1 MFFHTSNHIYFV
13 TDFHLSYFLY
23 IDWKTASLERMAD
36 KEDVIR
42 KMKND
47 LISMEKRIKISNDEY
62 QHRLKKKDLE
72 LESAKRT
79 IQILGTTL
87 AFTEF
92 NLKMKEEILRMK
104 KEDGKGHDGTQP
116 SKNEVP
122 SSKRKC
128 DEAEK
133 RDTGIEVITID

>member
-1 MFFHTSNHIYFV
+1 MT
-13 TDFHLSYFLY
+13 
-23 IDWKTASLERMAD
+23 D
-36 KEDVIR
+36 KEEIIR
-42 KMKND
+42 KMKKD

-92 NLKMKEEILRMK
+92 NLKMKEEILKMK
-104 KEDGKGHDGTQP
+104 EENGKGCENTQS

-128 DEAEK
+128 HEAEK
-133 RDTGIEVITID
+133 RNSEIDVITID

>member
-1 MFFHTSNHIYFV
+1 
-13 TDFHLSYFLY
+13 
-23 IDWKTASLERMAD
+23 
-36 KEDVIR
+36 
-42 KMKND
+42 MKND
-47 LISMEKRIKISNDEY
+47 LINMEKRIKVSNDEY

-92 NLKMKEEILRMK
+92 NLKMKEEIIKMK
-104 KEDGKGHDGTQP
+104 EEAGKECGNTQS

-128 DEAEK
+128 NQAEK
-133 RDTGIEVITID
+133 QNSDIEVITID

>member
-1 MFFHTSNHIYFV
+1 
-13 TDFHLSYFLY
+13 
-23 IDWKTASLERMAD
+23 
-36 KEDVIR
+36 
-42 KMKND
+42 MKKD
-47 LISMEKRIKISNDEY
+47 LISMEKRIKVSNDEY

-92 NLKMKEEILRMK
+92 NLKMKEEILKMK
-104 KEDGKGHDGTQP
+104 EGAGKGYENTQS
-116 SKNEVP
+116 SKHEVP

-128 DEAEK
+128 NEEEK
-133 RDTGIEVITID
+133 QNLDIEVITID

>member
-1 MFFHTSNHIYFV
+1 MTS
-13 TDFHLSYFLY
+13 
-23 IDWKTASLERMAD
+23 
-36 KEDVIR
+36 KEDIVR
-42 KMKND
+42 KMKKD

-92 NLKMKEEILRMK
+92 NLKMKEEILKMK
-104 KEDGKGHDGTQP
+104 EENGKGSENTQS

-122 SSKRKC
+122 PSKRKC
-128 DEAEK
+128 HETEK
-133 RDTGIEVITID
+133 RNSEIEVITID

>member
-1 MFFHTSNHIYFV
+1 
-13 TDFHLSYFLY
+13 
-23 IDWKTASLERMAD
+23 MAD

-87 AFTEF
+87 EFAEF
-92 NLKMKEEILRMK
+92 NLKMMEEILKMK
-104 KEDGKGHDGTQP
+104 EENGEGCENTQS
-116 SKNEVP
+116 SKNDVP
-122 SSKRKC
+122 SSKENVMNQKSRTLKL
-128 DEAEK
+128 K
-133 RDTGIEVITID
+133 

>member
-1 MFFHTSNHIYFV
+1 MV
-13 TDFHLSYFLY
+13 DQ
-23 IDWKTASLERMAD
+23 
-36 KEDVIR
+36 EDIIR

-47 LISMEKRIKISNDEY
+47 LISMEKRIKVTHDEY

-92 NLKMKEEILRMK
+92 NLKMKEEILKIFR
-104 KEDGKGHDGTQP
+104 TL
-116 SKNEVP
+116 S
-122 SSKRKC
+122 
-128 DEAEK
+128 
-133 RDTGIEVITID
+133 

>member
-1 MFFHTSNHIYFV
+1 
-13 TDFHLSYFLY
+13 
-23 IDWKTASLERMAD
+23 MAD
-36 KEDVIR
+36 KEDIIQ

-47 LISMEKRIKISNDEY
+47 LISMEKRIKVSNDEY

-92 NLKMKEEILRMK
+92 NLKMKEEILKMK
-104 KEDGKGHDGTQP
+104 EGAGKGHENTQS

-128 DEAEK
+128 NQAEK
-133 RDTGIEVITID
+133 QNSDIDVITID

>member
-79 IQILGTTL
+79 IQNLGTTL
-87 AFTEF
+87 AFTKF
-92 NLKMKEEILRMK
+92 NLKMKKKIRKMK
-104 KEDGKGHDGTQP
+104 KGERRDRTETKE
-116 SKNEVP
+116 K
-122 SSKRKC
+122 SSDK
-128 DEAEK
+128 
-133 RDTGIEVITID
+133 